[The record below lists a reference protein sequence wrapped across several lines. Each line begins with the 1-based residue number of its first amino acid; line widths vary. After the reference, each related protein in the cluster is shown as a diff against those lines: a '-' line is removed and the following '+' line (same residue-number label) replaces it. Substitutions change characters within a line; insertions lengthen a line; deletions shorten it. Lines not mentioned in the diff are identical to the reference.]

1 MDSTRTLG
9 VLLAGGLAVGGLA
22 AAPAG
27 AATARPARAMVVA
40 AAAPAATPTPTTKAT
55 LAVTSGSTTSRGGIV
70 TVAGTSF
77 APGEAVT
84 LALSGIATTV
94 TAKADAKGM
103 LPATGISIPYSVAAG
118 ASVTITATGA
128 TSKRSATAMVAVAKL
143 APSIS
148 LSAASLMPS
157 ATETVKGTGFGPQ
170 EQITLALN
178 GEAISTTTPITTS
191 NGAFSATFTAPP
203 SLLRGVN
210 TLGAIGNES
219 RVSAV
224 TSLTGNLT
232 SSTQFYMAG
241 GLNTAAASSNI
252 AILNTNNQP
261 ASVDLTFYFASGVQ
275 VPKTVSVPAHATR
288 LFVGTVLGLPQGTF
302 GVKVASDRQVAAE
315 LTVNRYNHTDGD
327 SIPGSTG
334 LSTRWYLAAGSTD
347 GGTETLSVLNP
358 DPTRAAHV
366 QMQLLGVQGR
376 ARVMRT
382 MTVPAHTNATV
393 TLNSSVPA
401 QGVSVVALSDA
412 PVLVERTQTFGPN
425 ERGLT
430 TRAGATAPA
439 TEWLFASGTT
449 ANGVQTI
456 YTVLNPG
463 DTPALVT
470 ASFYGTSGASLGN
483 TTVAVAPRSRATINL
498 GAVVQGDGI
507 AAVVTSNQA
516 VVVERAEYT
525 GSFASAKS
533 GSVVF
538 GRNGTGTSWTFPAG
552 NTTPPSGA
560 MPGNDEVLVIFN
572 PSAAPVTVNGTFYDS
587 TGRVVK
593 RSYTLAP
600 TAHTTI
606 AVNTLGLT
614 SQHGT
619 VLQAAPGSQGFIAE
633 QGTTTTNAAFFRST
647 QGIAR

>member
-1 MDSTRTLG
+1 MDSTRTLV
-9 VLLAGGLAVGGLA
+9 VLLAGGLAVA
-22 AAPAG
+22 
-27 AATARPARAMVVA
+27 
-40 AAAPAATPTPTTKAT
+40 
-55 LAVTSGSTTSRGGIV
+55 SGSTTSRGGIV
-70 TVAGTSF
+70 TVVGTGF

-103 LPATGISIPYSVAAG
+103 LPAIGISIPYSVAAG

-143 APSIS
+143 A
-148 LSAASLMPS
+148 
-157 ATETVKGTGFGPQ
+157 
-170 EQITLALN
+170 LN
-178 GEAISTTTPITTS
+178 GEAISTTAPITTS

-224 TSLTGNLT
+224 TSLAGNLT

-261 ASVDLTFYFASGVQ
+261 ASVDLTFYFANGVQ

-382 MTVPAHTNATV
+382 MTVLAHTNATV

-412 PVLVERTQTFGPN
+412 PQRRDAGQRRGAGALQSLGGTGDGQREFLRQHRARREAVLHPRADGAHHDRGEHAGADVAARHGAAGGP
-425 ERGLT
+425 RQPGLHR
-430 TRAGATAPA
+430 RAGHDHDQRRLLPLHA
-439 TEWLFASGTT
+439 GHH
-449 ANGVQTI
+449 
-456 YTVLNPG
+456 
-463 DTPALVT
+463 AL
-470 ASFYGTSGASLGN
+470 S
-483 TTVAVAPRSRATINL
+483 RSPEVWHGMLSVNRA
-498 GAVVQGDGI
+498 
-507 AAVVTSNQA
+507 
-516 VVVERAEYT
+516 
-525 GSFASAKS
+525 
-533 GSVVF
+533 
-538 GRNGTGTSWTFPAG
+538 
-552 NTTPPSGA
+552 
-560 MPGNDEVLVIFN
+560 
-572 PSAAPVTVNGTFYDS
+572 
-587 TGRVVK
+587 
-593 RSYTLAP
+593 
-600 TAHTTI
+600 
-606 AVNTLGLT
+606 
-614 SQHGT
+614 
-619 VLQAAPGSQGFIAE
+619 
-633 QGTTTTNAAFFRST
+633 
-647 QGIAR
+647 